1 MISSLKP
8 KKSAPAGATGSDRLS
23 PHSIEAEQ
31 GVLGCILL
39 SPQEC
44 LGGIVEKL
52 GDRATAF
59 YDLRHQT
66 IYTELLH
73 MWDARTPIDLIVL
86 QQRLKDRGLLE
97 QIGGLAYLN
106 QLQDCVPSAANLSWY
121 LEILLEQD
129 ILRRMIA
136 TCTDVV
142 ARAYEHEG
150 DVEVL
155 LDTVER
161 DVLALAES
169 RHVAAQK
176 SVKVLVQDAIGL
188 VEKYFDRQGQ
198 IMGLPTGFADLDRLT
213 DGLHA
218 GEMIV
223 IAARPSMGK
232 TSLAMNI
239 AEHVVLGAWVEETE
253 DEAVAT
259 AARARGLKV
268 MPVG

>member
-1 MISSLKP
+1 MSKP
-8 KKSAPAGATGSDRLS
+8 AKVAKTAPDRLP

-31 GVLGCILL
+31 GVLGCILM
-39 SPQEC
+39 SPQDC
-44 LGGIVEKL
+44 MSTVVEKIT
-52 GDRATAF
+52 DRAQVF

-66 IYTELLH
+66 IYTELLT

-86 QQRLKDRGLLE
+86 MQRLKDGGKLE
-97 QIGGLAYLN
+97 EIGGFSYLN
-106 QLQDCVPSAANLSWY
+106 ELQDTVPSAANLIYY
-121 LEILLEQD
+121 LD
-129 ILRRMIA
+129 IVMEKDVLRRMIS

-142 ARAYEHEG
+142 SRAYEHEG
-150 DVEVL
+150 DVEML

-169 RHVAAQK
+169 RHVTAQK
-176 SVKVLVQDAIGL
+176 SVKTLVQGAITL
-188 VEKYFDRQGQ
+188 VEKYFERQGQ
-198 IMGLPTGFADLDRLT
+198 INGLPTGFEDLDRLT

-223 IAARPSMGK
+223 LAARPSMGK

-239 AEHVVLGAWVEETE
+239 AEHVVLRSWVEETE
-253 DEAVAT
+253 DEAVAA

-268 MPVG
+268 EEVWQQQV